1 MTSTTDNGV
10 SSQRPKRVT
19 TGVQFL
25 LASLTL
31 GTITASVGVVRTTSG
46 TVMVGALVF
55 VLMFFAV
62 SFVLVWRIA
71 AGKNWA
77 RIVWLVLVLIGTP
90 FALRSYVA
98 TMKVSVLSSS
108 LSIFITILQLVG
120 TYLLITGSSNSWFR
134 KRK

>member
-1 MTSTTDNGV
+1 MTSITEEGV
-10 SSQRPKRVT
+10 NPERPKRVT

-25 LASLTL
+25 FASLAL
-31 GTITASVGVVRTTSG
+31 GTIAAATSVVRHAAGIT
-46 TVMVGALVF
+46 MVGALAF
-55 VLMFFAV
+55 VLLFFAV
-62 SFVLVWRIA
+62 GFLLVWRIA

-98 TMKVSVLSSS
+98 TLKVSVLSGS
-108 LSIFITILQLVG
+108 LSIFISILQLVG

>member
-1 MTSTTDNGV
+1 MTSITEAGV
-10 SSQRPKRVT
+10 SSERPKRVT
-19 TGVQFL
+19 NGIQFL
-25 LASLTL
+25 LASLAL
-31 GTITASVGVVRTTSG
+31 GTITAAVGVVRSTSG
-46 TVMVGALVF
+46 TVMIGALIG

-62 SFVLVWRIA
+62 SFLLVWRIA

-98 TMKVSVLSSS
+98 TMKVSVLSSL

-134 KRK
+134 KRT

>member
-1 MTSTTDNGV
+1 MTSTTDNAV
-10 SSQRPKRVT
+10 NSLRPKRVT

-31 GTITASVGVVRTTSG
+31 GTITAALGVVRTTSG
-46 TVMVGALVF
+46 TVMVGALIF

-62 SFVLVWRIA
+62 GFVLVWRIA

-90 FALRSYVA
+90 FALRSYLA

>member
-1 MTSTTDNGV
+1 MNSTTEDSVNL
-10 SSQRPKRVT
+10 QRPKRVI

-25 LASLTL
+25 IASLVL
-31 GTITASVGVVRTTSG
+31 GMIAAAISVVRNTSG

-55 VLMFFAV
+55 VLTFFAV
-62 SFVLVWRIA
+62 GFLLVSRIA
-71 AGKNWA
+71 VGKNWA

-90 FALRSYVA
+90 FALRSYLA

-134 KRK
+134 KRT

>member
-1 MTSTTDNGV
+1 
-10 SSQRPKRVT
+10 
-19 TGVQFL
+19 
-25 LASLTL
+25 
-31 GTITASVGVVRTTSG
+31 
-46 TVMVGALVF
+46 MVGALFF
-55 VLMFFAV
+55 VLMFFAA
-62 SFVLVWRIA
+62 SFLIVWGIA

-134 KRK
+134 ERT